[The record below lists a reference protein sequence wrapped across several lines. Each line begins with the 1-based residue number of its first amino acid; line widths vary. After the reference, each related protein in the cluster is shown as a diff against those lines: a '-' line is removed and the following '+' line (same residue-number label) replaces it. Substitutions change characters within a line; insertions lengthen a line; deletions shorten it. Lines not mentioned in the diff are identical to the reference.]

1 MIHGL
6 YFFALALQELI
17 LKEGKAVITSQ
28 DALSR
33 QSAII
38 EELKDT
44 IGTLGRLLSEQR
56 SKN

>member
-1 MIHGL
+1 MAYIFL
-6 YFFALALQELI
+6 PWRSKI
-17 LKEGKAVITSQ
+17 KKEGKAVITSQ